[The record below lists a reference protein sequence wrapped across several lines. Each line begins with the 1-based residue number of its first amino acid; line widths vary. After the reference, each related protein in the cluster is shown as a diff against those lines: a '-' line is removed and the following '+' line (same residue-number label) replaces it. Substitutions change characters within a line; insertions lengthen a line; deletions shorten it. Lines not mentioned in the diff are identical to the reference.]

1 MGDRRGAADSV
12 ARMSEPMIDAETG
25 AQYECDPWAYTDE
38 SVAMTPTDDGGH
50 LVLVA
55 VAPGRM
61 ISMSRGDALKLARDI
76 LTLAVADTD
85 ETIAHST
92 ASQRIPS

>member
-1 MGDRRGAADSV
+1 
-12 ARMSEPMIDAETG
+12 MSETLVDADTG
-25 AQYECDPWAYTDE
+25 AEYECDPWSYTDE

-61 ISMSRGDALKLARDI
+61 ISMSRNDAMRLARDI
-76 LTLAVADTD
+76 ITLAVADTD
-85 ETIAHST
+85 EAIARNAT
-92 ASQRIPS
+92 GNQRPS